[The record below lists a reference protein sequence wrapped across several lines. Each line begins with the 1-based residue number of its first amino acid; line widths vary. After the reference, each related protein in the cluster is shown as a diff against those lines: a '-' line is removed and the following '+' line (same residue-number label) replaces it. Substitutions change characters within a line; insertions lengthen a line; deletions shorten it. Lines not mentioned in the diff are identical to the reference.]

1 MTNGPEALADAVAL
15 RRLVE
20 VYAQAMDAGDPDGF
34 HDIFVPEGAL
44 IVLAPGS
51 DKPMG
56 SFEGPGPDG
65 VGLIAGLLSGLY
77 RDTMHHI
84 TNHTVEIEGDEASGT
99 TYCLAYHLCRDDD
112 GERIE
117 TLGVTYADTYVRT
130 AAGWRIHTRRA
141 TRIWSQIEQLDA
153 SPLLVDRAAGRRARG
168 G

>member
-1 MTNGPEALADAVAL
+1 MTAGSDVLADAAEL

-34 HDIFVPEGAL
+34 HDIFVPEGVL

-51 DKPMG
+51 QKPMG
-56 SFEGPGPDG
+56 SFEGPGPEG
-65 VGLIAGLLSGLY
+65 VGLIAGLLSEVY

-84 TNHTVEIEGDEASGT
+84 TNHTVEVDGDGATGI
-99 TYCLAYHLCRDDD
+99 TYCLAYHLCDDAD

-141 TRIWSQIEQLDA
+141 TRIWSQIEALDT

>member
-1 MTNGPEALADAVAL
+1 MTSGSEPLADAIAL

-51 DKPMG
+51 EEPMG

-65 VGLIAGLLSGLY
+65 VGLIAGLLSEIY
-77 RDTMHHI
+77 RNTMHHI
-84 TNHTVEIEGDEASGT
+84 TNHTVEIDGDEASGV

-117 TLGVTYADTYVRT
+117 TLGVTYADTYVR
-130 AAGWRIHTRRA
+130 AAPGWRIHTRRA
-141 TRIWSQIEQLDA
+141 TRIWSQIEQLDTR
-153 SPLLVDRAAGRRARG
+153 PLLIDRAAGRRARG